1 MYEPFVKCVEETN
14 RDRIM
19 KGENTKSLGKIVWNY
34 TVRPIK
40 WWFNSDLGAII
51 TGILV
56 IVLVIGGFIKFVQY
70 EDEKNYPYGEYEMTY
85 RVYYSENNVKEY
97 TITHNRPIY
106 VTSHKGSNEVH
117 KHDFGNVI
125 ETSAPI
131 EVVRYVNKAK

>member
-14 RDRIM
+14 REKIM
-19 KGENTKSLGKIVWNY
+19 KGDNTKSLGKIVWNY
-34 TVRPIK
+34 TVRPFK
-40 WWFNSDLGAII
+40 WLFTTDGGQIILGF
-51 TGILV
+51 LV
-56 IVLVIGGFIKFVQY
+56 VVFVLVGMVKFFQY
-70 EDEKNYPYGEYEMTY
+70 QDEKDYPYGEYEMTY

-106 VTSHKGSNEVH
+106 VTSHRGSNEVH

-131 EVVRYVNKAK
+131 EVVRYINKAK

>member
-1 MYEPFVKCVEETN
+1 MYDPCVKVKEETN
-14 RDRIM
+14 REKLM

-34 TVRPIK
+34 TIRPFK
-40 WWFNSDLGAII
+40 WLFTTDGGQIILGFLVVAS
-51 TGILV
+51 V
-56 IVLVIGGFIKFVQY
+56 IVGFVKFVQY

-106 VTSHKGSNEVH
+106 MRSSKGSNEIH
-117 KHDFGNVI
+117 KHGWGDVI

-131 EVVRYVNKAK
+131 EIVRYIKKK

>member
-14 RDRIM
+14 REKIM

-34 TVRPIK
+34 TIRPFK
-40 WWFNSDLGAII
+40 WLFTTDEGQIILGF
-51 TGILV
+51 LV
-56 IVLVIGGFIKFVQY
+56 VVFVLVGMVKFFQY
-70 EDEKNYPYGEYEMTY
+70 KDEKDYPYGEYEMTY

-106 VTSHKGSNEVH
+106 VTSHRGSNEVH
-117 KHDFGNVI
+117 KHDLGNVI

-131 EVVRYVNKAK
+131 EVVRYINKAK

>member
-1 MYEPFVKCVEETN
+1 MEETTCN
-14 RDRIM
+14 KIENIM
-19 KGENTKSLGKIVWNY
+19 KNDKSKSLGKIVWNY

-40 WWFNSDLGAII
+40 WLFNSYLGPI
-51 TGILV
+51 TIALLV
-56 IVLVIGGFIKFVQY
+56 FALVLVVTVKLEQY

-106 VTSHKGSNEVH
+106 MRSSKGTNEIH
-117 KHDFGNVI
+117 KHDWGDVI

-131 EVVRYVNKAK
+131 EIVRYVNHKK

>member
-1 MYEPFVKCVEETN
+1 MYETTCN
-14 RDRIM
+14 NIDSIM
-19 KGENTKSLGKIVWNY
+19 KNDKSKSLGKIVWNY

-40 WWFNSDLGAII
+40 WWFNSVLGAII

-56 IVLVIGGFIKFVQY
+56 IALVIGGFIKFVQY

-117 KHDFGNVI
+117 KHDLGNVI

-131 EVVRYVNKAK
+131 EIVRYVNKAK

>member
-14 RDRIM
+14 REKIM
-19 KGENTKSLGKIVWNY
+19 KGDNTKSLGKIVWNY
-34 TVRPIK
+34 TVRPFK
-40 WWFNSDLGAII
+40 WLFTTDGGQTILGFLVVAS
-51 TGILV
+51 V
-56 IVLVIGGFIKFVQY
+56 IVGMVKFVQY
-70 EDEKNYPYGEYEMTY
+70 QDEKNYPYGEYEMTY

-106 VTSHKGSNEVH
+106 VTSHRGSNEVH
-117 KHDFGNVI
+117 KHDLGNVI